1 MLSQV
6 STKDSRKS
14 IKSSVER
21 SLNASGK
28 RRKKN
33 CTTCKSSMND
43 HNQLASFKGLFFIA
57 GLSSTYALVVFI
69 FMFLYE
75 NKDILMS
82 ESSMH
87 EKLTAII
94 RNFDEDKNKKP
105 AVLETMDDSHVQVE
119 VVDDN
124 QAHDEENITQAPP
137 LSPRTSID
145 HQGASTF
152 IS

>member
-1 MLSQV
+1 MVEGPLTNL
-6 STKDSRKS
+6 TKKWTGDGVDCSEQDAELQDFDK
-14 IKSSVER
+14 
-21 SLNASGK
+21 L
-28 RRKKN
+28 
-33 CTTCKSSMND
+33 T
-43 HNQLASFKGLFFIA
+43 LASFKGLFFIA

-69 FMFLYE
+69 FTFLYE
-75 NKDILMS
+75 NKNILMS

-119 VVDDN
+119 VVNDN

-137 LSPRTSID
+137 PSPRTSID
-145 HQGASTF
+145 HQGVPS
-152 IS
+152 SHDSPV